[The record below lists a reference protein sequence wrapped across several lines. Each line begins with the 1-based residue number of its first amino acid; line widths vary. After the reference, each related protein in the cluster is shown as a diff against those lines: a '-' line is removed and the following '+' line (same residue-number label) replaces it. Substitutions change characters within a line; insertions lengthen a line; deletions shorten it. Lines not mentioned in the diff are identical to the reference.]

1 MKDKQKEINEVIDLA
16 KRELHDFIS
25 PLNALDYYIDSIR
38 VGNEDDKNSEE
49 KYLKTQE
56 CLESLYSRINRL
68 NELLRNI

>member
-1 MKDKQKEINEVIDLA
+1 MKDKQKEINEIIDLA
-16 KRELHDFIS
+16 KRELHDLIS

-56 CLESLYSRINRL
+56 CLESLYSKINRL

>member
-25 PLNALDYYIDSIR
+25 HLNALDYYIDSIR
-38 VGNEDDKNSEE
+38 VGNEDDKNFEE

>member
-1 MKDKQKEINEVIDLA
+1 LKDKQKEINEIIDLA
-16 KRELHDFIS
+16 KRELHDLIS

-56 CLESLYSRINRL
+56 CLESLYSKINRL

>member
-1 MKDKQKEINEVIDLA
+1 MKNKQKEINEIIDLA
-16 KRELHDFIS
+16 KRELHDLIS

-56 CLESLYSRINRL
+56 CLESLYSKINRL

>member
-1 MKDKQKEINEVIDLA
+1 LKNKQKEINEIIDLA

>member
-38 VGNEDDKNSEE
+38 VGNEDDKNFEE
-49 KYLKTQE
+49 KYL
-56 CLESLYSRINRL
+56 SLLNRL
-68 NELLRNI
+68 GQT

>member
-1 MKDKQKEINEVIDLA
+1 MKDKQKEINEIIDLA

-56 CLESLYSRINRL
+56 CLESLYSKINRL

>member
-38 VGNEDDKNSEE
+38 VGNKDDKNFEE